1 MTAHSRKDKVFSK
14 YFWIFQHKLRMQAAC
29 TRNAVFLPHVSEKI
43 IPESAWRPNVAFGKN
58 LSRKTVTSKPSAYS
72 PVGFTAVTQVTRP
85 LGLHRL
91 RLKKAQLPTSQ
102 KSVVSRLMHRSKRLK
117 DLFLRS
123 LLYRFLLNFWGTEV
137 TFCLYRNLQKTLSVA
152 ELAFVKVQQHRIFS
166 LAPARLHTPK
176 QRERYPW
183 ANGFLA
189 IYLAVRYRDP
199 ALMLNWLQT
208 RVRVMSMF
216 AHLRFFRILGLV
228 LKNTTTVSFG
238 KHRLKGF
245 SFYLVGK
252 ISVTGNAMS
261 RAYRSFAGNRSNSN
275 LTLRLATG
283 FNIIRTST
291 GCLGFTLSFF
301 F

>member
-1 MTAHSRKDKVFSK
+1 MHPMSTHPSSLNRVQRSNK
-14 YFWIFQHKLRMQAAC
+14 
-29 TRNAVFLPHVSEKI
+29 
-43 IPESAWRPNVAFGKN
+43 KN
-58 LSRKTVTSKPSAYS
+58 FA
-72 PVGFTAVTQVTRP
+72 
-85 LGLHRL
+85 
-91 RLKKAQLPTSQ
+91 TSQ
-102 KSVVSRLMHRSKRLK
+102 LMRRSKRLK
-117 DLFLRS
+117 DFFLRS
-123 LLYRFLLNFWGTEV
+123 LLYRFLLNFWGTAV
-137 TFCLYRNLQKTLSVA
+137 TLCLYRNLQKTLSVA
-152 ELAFVKVQQHRIFS
+152 ELAFVRVQQHRIFS
-166 LAPARLHTPK
+166 LAPARLYTPK
-176 QRERYPW
+176 QRERYSW
-183 ANGFLA
+183 ANGFVA

-199 ALMLNWLQT
+199 ALMLHWLQT

-228 LKNTTTVSFG
+228 LKNTTTSAFG
-238 KHRLKGF
+238 KFRLKGF

-261 RAYRSFAGNRSNSN
+261 RSYRSFAGNRSNSS